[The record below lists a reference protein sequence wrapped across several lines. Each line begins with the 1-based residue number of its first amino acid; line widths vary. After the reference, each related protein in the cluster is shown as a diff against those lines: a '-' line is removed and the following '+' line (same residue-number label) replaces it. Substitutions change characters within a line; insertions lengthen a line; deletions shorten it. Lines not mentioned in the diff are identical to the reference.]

1 MTGALRASVFL
12 LNYYPP
18 PGKINN
24 SSIAFINVSSL
35 ISFHTIPISVYAMI
49 LIHLSKKG
57 KHFYD
62 FYSLVPRLK
71 FLPLYIVVFI
81 SIFCIQSFIFN
92 QYTKTR
98 SRSVVFQG
106 IRIGNRR
113 TWTSRPPQSGST
125 SRSRSRIRRKPRRS
139 RGQRKSAF
147 LRLCRADRAARL
159 VRRVSDV
166 PPTYAI

>member
-71 FLPLYIVVFI
+71 FLPLYIVVFSDLYI
-81 SIFCIQSFIFN
+81 R
-92 QYTKTR
+92 TKSPKHMLR
-98 SRSVVFQG
+98 AFRGKMMVM
-106 IRIGNRR
+106 
-113 TWTSRPPQSGST
+113 
-125 SRSRSRIRRKPRRS
+125 IRRNC
-139 RGQRKSAF
+139 GAV
-147 LRLCRADRAARL
+147 LLCFQYIIL
-159 VRRVSDV
+159 
-166 PPTYAI
+166 